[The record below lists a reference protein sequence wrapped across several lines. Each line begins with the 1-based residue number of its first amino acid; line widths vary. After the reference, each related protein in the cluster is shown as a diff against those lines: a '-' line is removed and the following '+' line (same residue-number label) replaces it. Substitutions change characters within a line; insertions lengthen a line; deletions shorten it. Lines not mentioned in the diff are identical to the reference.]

1 MATRVHKY
9 QPVRK
14 HLGEQRWSIPAAVLE
29 INNILGRPGE
39 ITIGHLHYTSRGI
52 VPPSP
57 ALREGLPILLGVPLE
72 ELFDADLL
80 AREWSGHRDRYFGSG
95 S

>member
-1 MATRVHKY
+1 MSRRIRKY

-14 HLGEQRWSIPAAVLE
+14 HLSDQRWSIPAAVRE
-29 INNILGRPGE
+29 INNILDRPGE
-39 ITIGHLHYTSRGI
+39 ITIGHLHYTSTGLA
-52 VPPSP
+52 VPSP

-80 AREWSGHRDRYFGSG
+80 AREWSGHRDRYFGNES
-95 S
+95 